1 MKNSFFAQHI
11 NDSSDL
17 TYGGAA
23 IAILVVVII
32 FASVAVWIKKSKLA

>member
-1 MKNSFFAQHI
+1 MKNSIFSQTI

-23 IAILVVVII
+23 IAIIVVLVI
-32 FASVAVWIKKSKLA
+32 FGSVAVWIKKSKLA